1 MVHAI
6 AFGRVGVPFGAWA
19 KRVKSDGFD
28 DSGLAFF
35 PFYFKSAVK
44 LHSPVTN
51 VMGAAGILINA
62 TV

>member
-1 MVHAI
+1 M
-6 AFGRVGVPFGAWA
+6 PFGAWA